1 MSHDSLFPRGDPLT
15 EVMELT
21 TPDGVRW
28 VAYIDHIPAPHRG
41 LMAPIALP
49 GRRLRFDSAT
59 ESRATREVP
68 AGSPF
73 LAERRLLDL
82 LAASPVLPLAEAVPL
97 VFDLAPAQPPAA
109 WRRRYETA
117 VARGRALWSRGSRV
131 AADVA
136 ATIRVGMEVILYG
149 LRSAGRSTALLLNRG
164 LQSAMDQA
172 SAWAGPD
179 PFYSVNSLSRGGR
192 LAVSGHG
199 VARLGAAPRDRRSV
213 PRASLP
219 RRTGTG
225 PAARARGTPPQPAG
239 SGRS

>member
-82 LAASPVLPLAEAVPL
+82 LGASPIIPVAYPTPL
-97 VFDLAPAQPPAA
+97 VFELAPARPPAA
-109 WRRRYETA
+109 WRPRYETA
-117 VARGRALWSRGSRV
+117 MTRGRALWSRGGRV

-136 ATIRVGMEVILYG
+136 GTIRVGMKVILYG
-149 LRSAGRSTALLLNRG
+149 LRSAGRSAAFLLNRG

-172 SAWAGPD
+172 AEWAGPD
-179 PFYSVNSLSRGGR
+179 PFYSVNSVLRGGR

-199 VARLGAAPRDRRSV
+199 VARPGTAPRDRRSV

-225 PAARARGTPPQPAG
+225 PAAQGPGHTPPAG
-239 SGRS
+239 G